1 MGKQKHHQEFQVQG
15 KGSRK
20 GKDKENKPT
29 RYGAIISHLS
39 STFKECLLVFIVP
52 DPK

>member
-29 RYGAIISHLS
+29 DMEQLFLISAPPLRS
-39 STFKECLLVFIVP
+39 ACWSL
-52 DPK
+52 